1 MNSQVTGTEKTTL
14 WRHAIW
20 AGAVCFIVLV
30 SSTVILAIY
39 DKDVST
45 VLTAV
50 GALTVVA
57 MNALGGLLWA
67 RLGQIKDQSNGQISR
82 LADIIDKKTPTVDV
96 QVAPLAPVSPAPT
109 QQMPTWPPEGGRVL

>member
-1 MNSQVTGTEKTTL
+1 MANQITGGDKTSL
-14 WRHAIW
+14 WRTAIW

-30 SSTVILAIY
+30 GSTVVLAIF

-82 LADIIDKKTPTVDV
+82 LADIIDRKTPSAD
-96 QVAPLAPVSPAPT
+96 PLPAPQAT
-109 QQMPTWPPEGGRVL
+109 QVMPEWPPHQGGPV

>member
-1 MNSQVTGTEKTTL
+1 MSTNNDITGGDKTTL

-20 AGAVCFIVLV
+20 AGAACFIILV
-30 SSTVILAIY
+30 GSTVVLAVY

-67 RLGQIKDQSNGQISR
+67 RLGQIKDQSNGQMSR
-82 LADIIDKKTPTVDV
+82 LADIIDKKTPTVD
-96 QVAPLAPVSPAPT
+96 QVPMVPVPPAET
-109 QQMPTWPPEGGRVL
+109 QTMPVWPPSRTDV